1 MIVPSGSKDL
11 DEVACGC
18 AGCVALRHRQK
29 EGAPSTCMGLWGST
43 VIIPGMGFDSLWG
56 TMRLVRMGKWN
67 EPSVP
72 TGPVTGQKVGGGDM

>member
-1 MIVPSGSKDL
+1 
-11 DEVACGC
+11 
-18 AGCVALRHRQK
+18 
-29 EGAPSTCMGLWGST
+29 MGLWGST